1 MATVQIKGFVHV
13 SADADM
19 HGNPHYTFFTFD
31 ATGSAMGYVLVG
43 PAEFTYEVPD
53 TFSPTAAAV
62 AALQAERDKAA
73 RDFADTVRR
82 IDERIS
88 KLQALTN
95 EVTA

>member
-13 SADADM
+13 SADADL
-19 HGNPHYTFFTFD
+19 HDSPRYTFFTFD
-31 ATGSAMGYVLVG
+31 ATGSSMGYVLVG
-43 PAEFTYEVPD
+43 PAEFTYELPA

-73 RDFADTVRR
+73 KDFADTVRR
-82 IDERIS
+82 INERIS

-95 EVTA
+95 KVPA